1 MQKSLARKGLIL
13 GIIILFIGAS
23 VVPSI
28 SGSVKDDT
36 KTFRATH
43 ADYDDLVQQT
53 IDGGYIM
60 INWSEQDKLIASDG
74 ESGDWFGIS
83 VSIDGDYAIVGAR
96 DDDGGKGSA
105 YVFKRT
111 DAAWS
116 QEEKLT
122 ASDGAAGDWFGI
134 SVFIYG
140 DYAFVG
146 ADADDNSN
154 GVNAGSAYVFKRTG
168 ASWIEEAKLTASDGT
183 ANDYFG
189 RSVSI
194 DGDYAIIGAYYDNN
208 IAGSAYVF
216 KLTGENWMEEDKLTA
231 SDGEA
236 SDYFGITHSI
246 EGEYVVIGA
255 YRDDNS
261 NGVDAG
267 SVYVFKRTGTSWV
280 EQVKLIALDGEAG
293 DRFGIEVSMDGGYA
307 IIGAY
312 YDDANTGS
320 AYMFKRTGEDWMEED
335 KLTASDG
342 GIDNFFGRSVSIDG
356 DYAIIGA
363 WGDNSFAGSM
373 YVFKCTGTSWV
384 EQDKLIASDGE
395 SGDRFAYQVSID
407 GDYSIVGAYY
417 DDNNNGVEA
426 GSAYIFEKHA
436 APDLECEGELSW
448 IYPEP
453 GVTLTGQFVVKNVGD
468 PGSLLNWEIV
478 EWPDWGE
485 WTFTPKSMEDLTPED
500 GGVTVDVE
508 AYWPGGDDFG
518 GQVKIVNCDNLE
530 DVCIIDIYTTTPPR
544 PSWHFLIG
552 KIHNPEISNE
562 SVTFY
567 ADDVFVFRFIFLVN
581 NYSNQQIILTNHYM
595 GYIGDAFIF
604 ARFYY

>member
-1 MQKSLARKGLIL
+1 MQKSLVRKGLIL
-13 GIIILFIGAS
+13 GIIILFIGTS

-28 SGSVKDDT
+28 SGSIKDDN

-53 IDGGYIM
+53 VDGGYIVV
-60 INWSEQDKLIASDG
+60 NWSEQDKLTASDG

-116 QEEKLT
+116 QEEKLI
-122 ASDGAAGDWFGI
+122 ASDGESGDWFGI
-134 SVFIYG
+134 SVSIYG
-140 DYAFVG
+140 DYVFVG

-154 GVNAGSAYVFKRTG
+154 GVNAGSVYVFKRTG
-168 ASWIEEAKLTASDGT
+168 ASWIEEARLKASDGT
-183 ANDYFG
+183 DNDYFG

-194 DGDYAIIGAYYDNN
+194 DEDYAIIGAYYDNN

-246 EGEYVVIGA
+246 EGDYAVIGA

-267 SVYVFKRTGTSWV
+267 SVYVFKRTGTSWM
-280 EQVKLIALDGEAG
+280 EQGKLIASDGEAG

-312 YDDANTGS
+312 YDDTNTGS
-320 AYMFKRTGEDWMEED
+320 AYMFKRTGEDWTEED

-356 DYAIIGA
+356 DYTIIGA

-373 YVFKCTGTSWV
+373 YVFKRTGTSWV

-407 GDYSIVGAYY
+407 GDYAIAGAYY
-417 DDNNNGVEA
+417 DDNNNGIEA
-426 GSAYIFEKHA
+426 GSAYVFKKHA
-436 APDLECEGELSW
+436 TPDLNCDGVIDFSDVKPGAIVECAFTVENIGEPLSK
-448 IYPEP
+448 
-453 GVTLTGQFVVKNVGD
+453 LD
-468 PGSLLNWEIV
+468 WEI
-478 EWPDWGE
+478 ESYPDWGT
-485 WTFTPKSMEDLTPED
+485 WTFTPSSGIDLTPED
-500 GGVTVDVE
+500 SPVAVQVE
-508 AYWPGGDDFG
+508 IVAPDEPEAEFTGE
-518 GQVKIVNCDNLE
+518 VKIVDSE
-530 DVCIIDIYTTTPPR
+530 DPSDYCIISVLLVTPVSQHSINSQLLQFIQNIMQWYPTMKQIF
-544 PSWHFLIG
+544 S
-552 KIHNPEISNE
+552 S
-562 SVTFY
+562 Y
-567 ADDVFVFRFIFLVN
+567 AFMSRML
-581 NYSNQQIILTNHYM
+581 NQQ
-595 GYIGDAFIF
+595 
-604 ARFYY
+604 

>member
-1 MQKSLARKGLIL
+1 MQTIFWKKGFVTLIL
-13 GIIILFIGAS
+13 ILFIGAS

-28 SGSVKDDT
+28 NGSIKDDN
-36 KTFRATH
+36 KTFRETH
-43 ADYDDLVQQT
+43 ADYDDLVQQ
-53 IDGGYIM
+53 IINGGYIA

-74 ESGDWFGIS
+74 GSGDWFGIS

-96 DDDGGKGSA
+96 DDDGEKGSA

-111 DAAWS
+111 DAAWP
-116 QEEKLT
+116 QEAKLT
-122 ASDGAAGDWFGI
+122 ASDGVAGDWFGI
-134 SVFIYG
+134 SVSIYG

-154 GVNAGSAYVFKRTG
+154 GINAGSVYVFKRTG

-194 DGDYAIIGAYYDNN
+194 DGDYAIVGAYYDNN

-216 KLTGENWMEEDKLTA
+216 KLTDENWIEEDKLTA

-246 EGEYVVIGA
+246 EGEYAVIGA

-261 NGVDAG
+261 NGVNAG
-267 SVYVFKRTGTSWV
+267 SVYIFKRTGTSWV
-280 EQVKLIALDGEAG
+280 EQDKLTASDGEAG

-312 YDDANTGS
+312 YDDTNTGS
-320 AYMFKRTGEDWMEED
+320 AYMFKRTGEDWIEED

-342 GIDNFFGRSVSIDG
+342 GINDYFGRSVSIDG

-363 WGDNSFAGSM
+363 WGDNSFTGSM
-373 YVFKCTGTSWV
+373 YVFKRTGTSWV
-384 EQDKLIASDGE
+384 EQDKLTASDGE

-407 GDYSIVGAYY
+407 GDYAIVGAYC

-426 GSAYIFEKHA
+426 GSAYVFEKHA
-436 APDLECEGELSW
+436 APDLDCEGNLYWADIHPGDTKTGDFTVEN
-448 IYPEP
+448 IGEP
-453 GVTLTGQFVVKNVGD
+453 D
-468 PGSLLNWEIV
+468 SLLDWEI
-478 EWPDWGE
+478 ESYPDWGT
-485 WTFTPKSMEDLTPED
+485 WTFTPSSGDDLLPNNPVTV
-500 GGVTVDVE
+500 GVTVIAPDE
-508 AYWPGGDDFG
+508 PETEFTGEI
-518 GQVKIVNCDNLE
+518 KIVNSE
-530 DVCIIDIYTTTPPR
+530 DPDDYCIIPVSLVTP
-544 PSWHFLIG
+544 
-552 KIHNPEISNE
+552 
-562 SVTFY
+562 V
-567 ADDVFVFRFIFLVN
+567 
-581 NYSNQQIILTNHYM
+581 NQQVINPLLQMILERFPNAFPILRHLM
-595 GYIGDAFIF
+595 GL
-604 ARFYY
+604 